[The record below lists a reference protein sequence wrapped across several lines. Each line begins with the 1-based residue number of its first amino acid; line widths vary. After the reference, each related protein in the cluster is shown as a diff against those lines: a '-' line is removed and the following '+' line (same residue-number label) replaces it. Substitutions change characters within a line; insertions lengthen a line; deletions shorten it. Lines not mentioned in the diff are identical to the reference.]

1 MRQHQKEGDIVRV
14 DVSNLLWEM
23 QKQVGVQEARELISL
38 KTVEVESLLT
48 YIDYLEQEV
57 ERNVG

>member
-1 MRQHQKEGDIVRV
+1 MRV